1 MGLDKNKVRLEV
13 HNPKWTKMFE
23 IEAGEL
29 RRIFGSLA
37 IDINHVGSTSIPDIC
52 AKPIIDIQVSL
63 RSLADFEQVRHQFEQ
78 APYSVKPDPVPDE
91 QLVRKGEETN
101 RLFLIHVVEKG
112 SERYTNTLLF
122 RDYLLSH
129 PETAKAY
136 EALKIE
142 LATKYAND
150 RPSYTAAKS
159 DFIQGVIKQAK
170 AN

>member
-1 MGLDKNKVRLEV
+1 MGLDKNKVRLEP
-13 HNPKWTKMFE
+13 HDPEWAKMYE
-23 IEAGEL
+23 TEAKEL
-29 RRIFGSLA
+29 KHIFGNLA
-37 IDINHVGSTSIPDIC
+37 IDINHVGSTSIPNIC

-63 RSLADFEQVRHQFEQ
+63 RSLADFEQVRHLFEQ

-91 QLVRKGEETN
+91 QLIRKGEETN

-112 SERYTNTLLF
+112 SERYINTLLF

-159 DFIQGVIKQAK
+159 DFIQNIIKRAK

>member
-13 HNPKWTKMFE
+13 HNPEWTKMFE
-23 IEAGEL
+23 AEAEEL

-37 IDINHVGSTSIPDIC
+37 INIDHVGSTSIPNIC

-63 RSLADFEQVRHQFEQ
+63 QSLADFEQVRHLFER

-91 QLVRKGEETN
+91 QLIRKGEETN

-112 SERYTNTLLF
+112 SERYINTLLF
-122 RDYLLSH
+122 RDYLLGH

-159 DFIQGVIKQAK
+159 DFIQDVIKLAK

>member
-1 MGLDKNKVRLEV
+1 MGLDKNKVRLEP
-13 HNPKWTKMFE
+13 HNPEWAKMYE
-23 IEAGEL
+23 TEAREL
-29 RRIFGSLA
+29 KRIFDSLA
-37 IDINHVGSTSIPDIC
+37 IDINHVGSTSIPNIC

-63 RSLADFEQVRHQFEQ
+63 KRLEDFEQVRHIFEQ
-78 APYSVKPDPVPDE
+78 SPYSVKPDPVPDE

-101 RLFLIHVVEKG
+101 RLFLIHIVEKG
-112 SERYTNTLLF
+112 SDRYIDTLLF

-129 PETAKAY
+129 PKVAKKY

-150 RPSYTAAKS
+150 RPSYTTAKS
-159 DFIQGVIKQAK
+159 DFIQDVIKQAK

>member
-1 MGLDKNKVRLEV
+1 MGLDKNKVRLEA
-13 HNPKWTKMFE
+13 HNPEWAKMFE
-23 IEAGEL
+23 AEAKEL
-29 RRIFGSLA
+29 RQLFGDL
-37 IDINHVGSTSIPDIC
+37 ILEIEHVGSTSIPNIC

-63 RSLADFEQVRHQFEQ
+63 RSLADFEQVRHLFEQ

-91 QLVRKGEETN
+91 QLIRKGEETN
-101 RLFLIHVVEKG
+101 RLFLIHVVENG
-112 SERYTNTLLF
+112 SERYINTLLF

-159 DFIQGVIKQAK
+159 DFIQDVIKQAK